1 MNSHSVC
8 LQKFSLKE
16 AWYGC
21 NAGGTRRKEENC
33 MNKTIVVSVAS
44 LFAAGVTF
52 AAYQNGNF
60 GPQYAEVIS
69 AKPITVTESIY
80 GEVVNVDPITKTVG
94 DSREIC
100 EDRLVERR
108 RPERFGNKDGA
119 IAGVVVGGLL
129 GNQVGGG
136 NGKKLATLAGAV
148 GGGFAGREIDRRH
161 VGGQKYTETQRVCRN
176 EDTRREKTVGYNVQY
191 RAEDGQVQTKRMD
204 KKPGERIWLGE
215 KDVVTGYDV
224 AWRYRENT
232 GTVRMVNMPGEQLP
246 VQDGVVMVAAQDV
259 QTTQR

>member
-1 MNSHSVC
+1 
-8 LQKFSLKE
+8 
-16 AWYGC
+16 
-21 NAGGTRRKEENC
+21 

-44 LFAAGVTF
+44 LFTAGVAF

-60 GPQYAEVIS
+60 GPQYADVIS
-69 AKPITVTESIY
+69 ATPITVKESVY
-80 GEVVNVDPITKTVG
+80 GEVVDVEPITKTVG

-100 EDRLVERR
+100 EDRVVERR

-119 IAGVVVGGLL
+119 IVGVVVGGLL

-148 GGGFAGREIDRRH
+148 GGGYAGREIDSRH
-161 VGGQKYTETQRVCRN
+161 VGGKKYTETERVCRN

-191 RAEDGQVQTKRMD
+191 RAEDGQVKAKRLD
-204 KKPGERIWLGE
+204 KKPGARVWLSE

-224 AWRYRENT
+224 AWRYREKT
-232 GTVRMVNMPGEQLP
+232 GTVRMANMPGEQLP

-259 QTTQR
+259 ETAQR

>member
-1 MNSHSVC
+1 M
-8 LQKFSLKE
+8 K
-16 AWYGC
+16 
-21 NAGGTRRKEENC
+21 RKNL
-33 MNKTIVVSVAS
+33 MNKTIVVSMAS

-52 AAYQNGNF
+52 AAYQSGNF
-60 GPQYAEVIS
+60 GPQYADVIS

-80 GEVVNVDPITKTVG
+80 GEVVDVEPITKTVN

-136 NGKKLATLAGAV
+136 NGKKLATLAGAI
-148 GGGFAGREIDRRH
+148 GGGYAGREIDRRH
-161 VGGQKYTETQRVCRN
+161 VGGQKYTETERVCRT
-176 EDTRREKTVGYNVQY
+176 EDARREKTVGYTVQY
-191 RAEDGQVQTKRMD
+191 RAEDGQVLTKKLD
-204 KKPGERIWLGE
+204 KKPAERIWLGE

-224 AWRYRENT
+224 AWRYREKT
-232 GTVRMVNMPGEQLP
+232 GTVRMANMPGEQLP
-246 VQDGVVMVAAQDV
+246 VQDGLVMVAAQDLHAA
-259 QTTQR
+259 QR